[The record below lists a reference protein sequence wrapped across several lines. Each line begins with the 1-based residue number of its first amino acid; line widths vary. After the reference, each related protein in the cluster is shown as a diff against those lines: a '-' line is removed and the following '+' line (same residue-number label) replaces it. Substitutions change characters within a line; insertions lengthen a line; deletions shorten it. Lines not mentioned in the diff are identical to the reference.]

1 MNKLPAY
8 GTLDYESAK
17 QLAQKIFE
25 IYDKDK
31 SGVIEN
37 YEIGQMM
44 IDTYS
49 SINKHFVPSQ
59 YDIETYI
66 KILDKDGDGKV
77 TLPDVEAM
85 VVRMMCS
92 NNK

>member
-1 MNKLPAY
+1 MNRLPAY
-8 GTLDYESAK
+8 GTLDQESAK
-17 QLAQKIFE
+17 QLAHRIFE
-25 IYDKDK
+25 IYDKDQ
-31 SGVIEN
+31 SGAIES

-66 KILDKDGDGKV
+66 KVLDKDGDGRV

-85 VVRMMCS
+85 VVRMMCG